1 MDGAAGGHRRR
12 PEGCDDV
19 AAVSVAG
26 QQHGMVCLDEPGEV
40 VRPAL
45 LWNDTRSA
53 AAAADL
59 VARAGGGDPASGR
72 LGGGGRHACRWPRSP
87 STKLRWLADA
97 RAGER
102 GQGRRR
108 RLPHDWLTWRLAGG
122 GGLDDLVT
130 DRSDAS
136 GTGYF
141 DAVANVW
148 RRDLLARAL
157 RCDDRDA
164 AAISLPRV
172 LGPHDVA
179 GRGTASL
186 GMEHLVLGPGC
197 GDNAGAALGLGLRP
211 GQTLVSVGTSGVVAS
226 VSTVHTADPSGIVAG
241 FADASGHHLPLACT
255 LNGAR
260 VLDAT
265 AGLLGVDHDGLDAL
279 ALSAG
284 AGAGGLVLVPYLEG
298 ERTPNVP
305 GARGQLHGVTSSN
318 LTRENLARAAVEG
331 LAGLL
336 GQAIDGM
343 RAQGVLVDAVTVT
356 GGGARSEAFRRIA
369 PTMWGLPVDVPDP
382 AEDVAL
388 GAARQAAWVL
398 SAATLPPTWSAR
410 RSRTLVGRHEEEA
423 RAAYDAAATRV
434 ANG

>member
-1 MDGAAGGHRRR
+1 M
-12 PEGCDDV
+12 
-19 AAVSVAG
+19 
-26 QQHGMVCLDEPGEV
+26 
-40 VRPAL
+40 
-45 LWNDTRSA
+45 
-53 AAAADL
+53 
-59 VARAGGGDPASGR
+59 
-72 LGGGGRHACRWPRSP
+72 
-87 STKLRWLADA
+87 
-97 RAGER
+97 
-102 GQGRRR
+102 
-108 RLPHDWLTWRLAGG
+108 
-122 GGLDDLVT
+122 
-130 DRSDAS
+130 
-136 GTGYF
+136 
-141 DAVANVW
+141 
-148 RRDLLARAL
+148 
-157 RCDDRDA
+157 
-164 AAISLPRV
+164 
-172 LGPHDVA
+172 
-179 GRGTASL
+179 
-186 GMEHLVLGPGC
+186 LGPGC

-260 VLDAT
+260 VLDTT

-305 GARGQLHGVTSSN
+305 GARGQAHGVTSSN

-398 SAATLPPTWSAR
+398 PSAVGGLGTRAGSGGLVEVVLDRRHLPGAPDGVPGLHRDLGAVER
-410 RSRTLVGRHEEEA
+410 RAAGVGHQLEPGLSCRLLEDPGRRLPLLVGAHELVLGLVPGRELEVEVVEPEVAQQAEDEA
-423 RAAYDAAATRV
+423 QEVLDLLTCLFGSAVGVGVVLVIPRTRV
-434 ANG
+434 NPCTTPDFSNR